1 MNILID
7 IKIPLKFFKN
17 SKRIWN
23 SSFFCYWLVLSSY
36 IYISIWK
43 FVEFAMC
50 YIVYQFWCI
59 TFVIFVAYYVY
70 DYITYHWLPEK
81 INLLQFGQWNL
92 HYNENHR
99 SRIIFDFIVFI
110 FLKKYPIFEK
120 NVNVSKLYFLFQNYE
135 IFLRQITM
143 HLSISNIN
151 ENNQIILI
159 HSFVR
164 PSIDHPQQSN
174 NLLRN
179 ISPFLN
185 CSFWS
190 STNLWTTTTILI
202 K

>member
-1 MNILID
+1 MNILIN
-7 IKIPLKFFKN
+7 IKIPFKFFKN

-36 IYISIWK
+36 VYISIWK
-43 FVEFAMC
+43 FVGFAMC
-50 YIVYQFWCI
+50 HIVYQFWCI
-59 TFVIFVAYYVY
+59 TFVIYVAYNVY
-70 DYITYHWLPEK
+70 DHITYHWLPEK
-81 INLLQFGQWNL
+81 INLLQFGQWDL
-92 HYNENHR
+92 HYNEYHR
-99 SRIIFDFIVFI
+99 SWISFDFIVFI

-120 NVNVSKLYFLFQNYE
+120 NVNVSIVYFLFKNYE
-135 IFLRQITM
+135 IFLRHITM

-164 PSIDHPQQSN
+164 PSIDHLQQFN
-174 NLLRN
+174 NLLCN

-185 CSFWS
+185 CSILS